1 MTLLVISPDFISHYS
16 PLAVV
21 ARAAKQA
28 GMRVIFAT
36 GTNMATHVEAE
47 GFEWTLLQL
56 SQGANSG
63 IVNQNPAI
71 KRFLSAT
78 REGPIATIRCQALD
92 REKDLLW
99 EPVQVAR
106 RIAQLCEQINPD
118 NILVDHV
125 SFGST
130 LSLIHI

>member
-63 IVNQNPAI
+63 ICLLFTSDAADEQ
-71 KRFLSAT
+71 
-78 REGPIATIRCQALD
+78 RCGD
-92 REKDLLW
+92 R
-99 EPVQVAR
+99 A
-106 RIAQLCEQINPD
+106 
-118 NILVDHV
+118 
-125 SFGST
+125 
-130 LSLIHI
+130 